1 MAITRE
7 FICLGHGP
15 FESKRLKPKCP
26 HGCSGKFVRQEFRTA
41 PAIGGVAK
49 HVDRELN
56 HLASDYK
63 LTDIRNGADGES
75 VMTTLRKGKNWAPQ
89 WGEVSHA
96 KPGFSQ
102 RPGEAV
108 PTFSPASYGAQPTGA
123 LESIKPGLTQPKPI
137 IAGTY
142 RAPLPT

>member
-26 HGCSGKFVRQEFRTA
+26 HGCSGKLVRQEFRTA

-56 HLASDYK
+56 NLASDYK
-63 LTDIRNGADGES
+63 LTDIRNTADGQS
-75 VMTTLRKGKNWAPQ
+75 VMTTLRQGKNWAPQ

-123 LESIKPGLTQPKPI
+123 LESIKPVLTQPKPI
-137 IAGTY
+137 IAGSY